1 MNFTKT
7 KKRKALWLAA
17 FPSQAIKTMT
27 KPEKLAKLRKAIK
40 PISKKR
46 QVAGKE
52 YRDKARAFVAAA
64 IARGETCPVV
74 NEIEELRESVIY
86 GWPCSNKLNEVHHLR
101 GRAGNLLLDERFWMP
116 ISKQGHRWVHSNM
129 DEARKRGW
137 LCSKGD
143 WGRPGPANL

>member
-1 MNFTKT
+1 VNFTKT